1 MLIRNILQF
10 FEVQH
15 SGTTDIKCNIL
26 INAKREAG
34 VIHEWKKKHT
44 HIYFEG
50 QTLQEQNKRGGNA
63 PAETFL
69 KNHLSS
75 CTKCL

>member
-26 INAKREAG
+26 INAKTEAG
-34 VIHEWKKKHT
+34 VIHE
-44 HIYFEG
+44 
-50 QTLQEQNKRGGNA
+50 
-63 PAETFL
+63 
-69 KNHLSS
+69 
-75 CTKCL
+75 